1 MPLTKL
7 QFRPGINKEI
17 SEYSNE
23 GGWIDGDKIRFRFGY
38 PEKIGGWTKYTN
50 NTYLGT
56 PRTLHAWITL
66 AGDRYL
72 GLGTNVKYYIESGGA
87 YNDITH
93 VRRTVRQPFVMTGTN
108 LVGTTSAGTV
118 TTLVITDVASAGAA
132 SGTDLTMLVD
142 GVAATSELGT
152 PDYVGPESERPL
164 GMTASVGTV
173 TFATDTVEVPVGG

>member
-38 PEKIGGWTKYTN
+38 PEKIGGWIKYTSS
-50 NTYLGT
+50 TYLGT

-72 GLGTNVKYYIESGGA
+72 GLGTNVKYFIESGGA
-87 YNDITH
+87 YNDITP

-108 LVGTTSAGTV
+108 LVATTGLGSV
-118 TTLVITDVASAGAA
+118 DTLVLSDTEG
-132 SGTDLTMLVD
+132 GTDIGDTLIMSIV
-142 GVAATSELGT
+142 GVSATSELGT
-152 PDYVGPESERPL
+152 LDYVGGSSERPL
-164 GMTASVGTV
+164 GMTSALGTV
-173 TFATDTVEVPVGG
+173 TVSADDVVNVGD